1 MSKKVVIGIV
11 AAVLVL
17 GGIVGGIIVL
27 RSKSGDAGI
36 KCTETEEL
44 KDGQC
49 VAKKEVDIY
58 AFERAITEKQK
69 TVKLTVEVPK
79 SLGYVRDESDNTR
92 LELKNE
98 SNRSTLTFMVMLTN
112 SIIRSENDFSKTA
125 YGDYRRTDNED
136 GTAEYEIFKIRNNST
151 LSAVEWGKKFK
162 KIETYWSGVKMT
174 AVASGLDMGEDDSF
188 QDKNYKTFD
197 VKSVYESEDFK
208 YMLNSVKVEVSDVK
222 EAKTET
228 KAEEKT
234 TETAEQTNE

>member
-17 GGIVGGIIVL
+17 GGIVAGVIVL
-27 RSKSGDAGI
+27 CGKSGDAGT
-36 KCTETEEL
+36 KCAETEEL

-58 AFERAITEKQK
+58 AFERTITEKKK

-79 SLGYVRDESDNTR
+79 SLGYVRDGSDNTR

-98 SNRSTLTFMVMLTN
+98 SDRSTLTFMVMLTN

-125 YGDYRRTDNED
+125 YKDFKRTDNED
-136 GTAEYEIFKIRNNST
+136 GTAEYEIFKVRNNGT
-151 LSAVEWGKKFK
+151 LSGVEWGKKFE

-174 AVASGLDMGEDDSF
+174 AVASGLDMGEDASF
-188 QDKNYKTFD
+188 QDKDYRTFD
-197 VKSVYESEDFK
+197 VKNVYANEDFK
-208 YMLNSVKVEVSDVK
+208 YMLDSVKVEVSDAKEVK
-222 EAKTET
+222 EATE
-228 KAEEKT
+228 
-234 TETAEQTNE
+234 